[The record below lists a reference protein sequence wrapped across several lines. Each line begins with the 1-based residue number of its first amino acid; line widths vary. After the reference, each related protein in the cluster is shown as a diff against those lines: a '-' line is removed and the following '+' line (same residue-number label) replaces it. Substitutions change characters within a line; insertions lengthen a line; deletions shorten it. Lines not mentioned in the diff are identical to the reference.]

1 MKQIHNGPVLDVV
14 ASTNGFVFAAQQDST
29 EDGRA
34 IVEYKTCD
42 FVSRRLENITR
53 NLYLLTK
60 FGDLYE
66 RYADHPQ
73 QYLTCMTAFYPN
85 GDLLLVEADGSVRR
99 MAQDGRC
106 LYEGQFLY
114 RGCAPAAV
122 AIANNAVWVSFSHPG
137 AVLRYDIRTMRETY
151 RYGGGTSAAL
161 LGAHGLWFEGD
172 ILFVCCRESGRIV
185 QINLRNYHMEDH
197 HLFTEPV
204 NAFMKVQAT
213 EIVWLQS
220 GIYKI

>member
-1 MKQIHNGPVLDVV
+1 MKEIHSGLVLDV
-14 ASTNGFVFAAQQDST
+14 APSTGGFVFAAQQDST

-42 FVSRRLENITR
+42 FVSRKLENITR

-73 QYLTCMTAFYPN
+73 QYLTSMTAFFPN
-85 GDLLLVEADGSVRR
+85 GDLLLVEADGSARR
-99 MAQDGRC
+99 LTQQGHC
-106 LYEGQFLY
+106 VYEGQFLY
-114 RGCAPAAV
+114 HGDAPSAV
-122 AIANNAVWVSFSHPG
+122 AVANGFVWASYSHPG
-137 AVLRYDIRTMRETY
+137 AVLRYDPRTMREAF
-151 RYGGGTSAAL
+151 RYGGGSSAAL

-172 ILFVCCRESGRIV
+172 ILFVCCKDSGRIV
-185 QINLRNYHMEDH
+185 QINLRNFHMEDH

-213 EIVWLQS
+213 EIVWLNS
-220 GIYKI
+220 GIYKF